1 MRWGNLFGARI
12 DSVTLLVLPAILLA
26 SVILSTD
33 SRAEGLSGYLEIEYG
48 RADAELRNSGG
59 QSNNTLS
66 NSLMQL
72 YNLNFDRKIYPNLGL
87 LASGLFQKRD
97 ISSDVDGMK
106 SDTTTTTLRPY
117 VNLNLRTPL
126 YFAEAAYSRNE
137 EKRENSGFSPVTT
150 VRESFISTL
159 YWRPDRFPDLRL
171 QYSRDHLYD
180 KERSSLDTIT
190 DLYQATSNY
199 RPTGTL
205 SLYYHG
211 TLQNTDLRLSGT
223 TTKELNNN
231 GRVNYSNNWWR
242 RRITFVLDYNIANQ
256 MLETETTGGGEVGLR
271 VFPFVGL
278 STASDTPENIVLL
291 SNPALIDGDVTAGT
305 GIDLGRQT
313 LPGGDTRLRNMGM
326 DFLVATEIN
335 TLYVWVDRDV
345 AQVADAFSWRVYT
358 SDDDPSDGIQ
368 IWVLRQTV
376 SPAIYSPTFN
386 RFEIRFANVN
396 ARYVKVVTSPLSPV
410 VPFASGFPTILV
422 TELQAEIRR
431 PASEV
436 AGKLTTT
443 SQNGTLDFRAVLL
456 EPINL
461 TYEFT
466 VVFTKRDPGD
476 LRYTVSNGLSFFRQL
491 NKVFSGR
498 GRVAF
503 ENGEEQAGN
512 REAVLYTASVTAVP
526 FQTLFHSLT
535 LSGKEET
542 VAGEK
547 NSTTSILLYNIAK
560 LYEGIDANLGGGISF
575 QEDATGRKS
584 RNTQVNGGATF
595 VPNRKVNL
603 TLLYNGTETVTSG
616 GDLPG
621 ETTNSTRAGEID
633 LAFTPVQTV
642 YLFGSYR
649 IEKSSSAPDRNILNY
664 SLNWSPFPDGTL
676 HLTFYYNETIRS
688 GDSKER
694 SIVPSLRWYFTRRA
708 YLNLSYQNLKSET
721 PALTTT
727 SNVYS
732 GTVRVPF

>member
-1 MRWGNLFGARI
+1 MRWG
-12 DSVTLLVLPAILLA
+12 TLLRTRRIFVALPVLPAVLLA
-26 SVILSTD
+26 SAIFSTD
-33 SRAEGLSGYLEIEYG
+33 SRAEGLSGYLEFEYN
-48 RADAELRNSGG
+48 RADTELRNSGG
-59 QSNNTLS
+59 QTNDTSS
-66 NSLMQL
+66 GSLAQL
-72 YNLNFDRKIYPNLGL
+72 YSLNFDKKIYPNLGV

-97 ISSDVDGMK
+97 IASDVDGMK

-117 VNLNLRTPL
+117 VQLNLRTPL

-137 EKRENSGFSPVTT
+137 EKRENTGISPVTT
-150 VRESFISTL
+150 VRESYISTL
-159 YWRPDRFPDLRL
+159 YWRPDRLPDLRL
-171 QYSRDHLYD
+171 QYSRDRLYD
-180 KERSSLDTIT
+180 KERSGLDTVT
-190 DLYQATSNY
+190 DLFQATSNY
-199 RPTGTL
+199 RPTGAL

-231 GRVNYSNNWWR
+231 GRVNYSNHWWR
-242 RRITFVLDYNIANQ
+242 RRITFGLDYNISNQ
-256 MLETETTGGGEVGLR
+256 VLETATTGGGEVGLR
-271 VFPFVGL
+271 VFPFAGL
-278 STASDTPENIVLL
+278 SATSVIPENVAPLVP
-291 SNPALIDGDVTAGT
+291 NPALIDGDLAAGT
-305 GIDLGRQT
+305 GINLG
-313 LPGGDTRLRNMGM
+313 PAGDTLSRNMGL
-326 DFLVATEIN
+326 DFILATEIN
-335 TLYVWVDRDV
+335 TLYVWVNLNV
-345 AQVADAFSWRVYT
+345 EQIADAFSWRIYT
-358 SDDDPSDGIQ
+358 SDDNQ
-368 IWVLRQTV
+368 NWVLRQTV

-396 ARYVKVVTSPLSPV
+396 ARYVKVATSPLSPV
-410 VPFASGFPTILV
+410 VPFATGFPTILV

-461 TYEFT
+461 AYEFT
-466 VVFTKRDPGD
+466 YIFTKRDPGE
-476 LRYTVSNGLSFFRQL
+476 LRYTVSNGLSFYRQL

-503 ENGEEQAGN
+503 EIGEEQAGH

-535 LSGKEET
+535 FSGREET
-542 VAGEK
+542 VAGGK
-547 NSTTSILLYNIAK
+547 DSSMSILLYNIAK

-575 QEDATGRKS
+575 QEDPTGRKR

-595 VPNRKVNL
+595 VPNRKLNL
-603 TLLYNGTETVTSG
+603 TLLYNGTTTVTSG
-616 GDLPG
+616 GGLAG
-621 ETTNSTRAGEID
+621 ETTDSTRAGEAD
-633 LAFTPVQTV
+633 LAFTPVQTM

-649 IEKSSSAPDRNILNY
+649 IETSTSAPRRNILNY

-688 GDSKER
+688 DDSKER
-694 SIVPSLRWYFTRRA
+694 SIVPNLRWYFTRRS

>member
-1 MRWGNLFGARI
+1 MRWG
-12 DSVTLLVLPAILLA
+12 TLLRTRRIFVALPVLPAVLLA
-26 SVILSTD
+26 SAIFSTD
-33 SRAEGLSGYLEIEYG
+33 SRAEGLSGYLEFEYN
-48 RADAELRNSGG
+48 RADTELRNSGG
-59 QSNNTLS
+59 QTNDTSS
-66 NSLMQL
+66 GSLAQL
-72 YNLNFDRKIYPNLGL
+72 YSLNFDKKIYPNLGV

-97 ISSDVDGMK
+97 IASDVDGMK

-117 VNLNLRTPL
+117 VQLNLRTPL

-137 EKRENSGFSPVTT
+137 EKRENTGISPVTT
-150 VRESFISTL
+150 VRESYISTL
-159 YWRPDRFPDLRL
+159 YWRPDRLPDLRL
-171 QYSRDHLYD
+171 QYSRDRLYD
-180 KERSSLDTIT
+180 KERSGLDTVT
-190 DLYQATSNY
+190 DLFQATSNY
-199 RPTGTL
+199 RPTGAL

-231 GRVNYSNNWWR
+231 GRVNYSNHWWR
-242 RRITFVLDYNIANQ
+242 RRITFGLDYNISNQ
-256 MLETETTGGGEVGLR
+256 VLETATTGGGEVGLR
-271 VFPFVGL
+271 VFPFAGL
-278 STASDTPENIVLL
+278 SATSVIPENVAPLVP
-291 SNPALIDGDVTAGT
+291 NPALIDGDLAAGT
-305 GIDLGRQT
+305 GINLG
-313 LPGGDTRLRNMGM
+313 PAGDTLSRNMGL
-326 DFLVATEIN
+326 DFILATEIN
-335 TLYVWVDRDV
+335 TLYVWVNLNV
-345 AQVADAFSWRVYT
+345 EQIADAFSWRIYT
-358 SDDDPSDGIQ
+358 SDDNQ
-368 IWVLRQTV
+368 NWVLRQTV

-396 ARYVKVVTSPLSPV
+396 ARYVKVATSPLSPV
-410 VPFASGFPTILV
+410 VPFATGFPTILV

-461 TYEFT
+461 AYEFT
-466 VVFTKRDPGD
+466 YIFTKRDPGE
-476 LRYTVSNGLSFFRQL
+476 LRYTVSNGLSFYRQL

-503 ENGEEQAGN
+503 EIGEEQAGH

-535 LSGKEET
+535 FSGREET
-542 VAGEK
+542 VAGGK
-547 NSTTSILLYNIAK
+547 DSSMSILLYNIAK

-575 QEDATGRKS
+575 QEDPTGRKR

-595 VPNRKVNL
+595 VPNRKLNL
-603 TLLYNGTETVTSG
+603 TLLYNGTTTVTSG
-616 GDLPG
+616 GGLAG
-621 ETTNSTRAGEID
+621 ETTDSTRAGEAD
-633 LAFTPVQTV
+633 LAFTPVQTM

-649 IEKSSSAPDRNILNY
+649 IETSTSAPRRNILNY

-676 HLTFYYNETIRS
+676 HMTFYYNETIRS
-688 GDSKER
+688 DDSKER
-694 SIVPSLRWYFTRRA
+694 SIVPNLRWYFTRRS